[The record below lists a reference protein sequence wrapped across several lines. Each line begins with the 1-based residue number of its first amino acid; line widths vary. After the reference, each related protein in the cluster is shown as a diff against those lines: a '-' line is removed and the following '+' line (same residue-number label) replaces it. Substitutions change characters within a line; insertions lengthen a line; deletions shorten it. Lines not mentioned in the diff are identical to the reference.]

1 METKNLTLATLMNLD
16 LICKGRILVAERQ
29 WGRLC
34 NARASANTAGRT
46 RGDWMDGDW
55 VVVVLVVLMVV
66 VVMSTIKI
74 MDVVIIG
81 DGEVTRLWFSYK
93 FTDTKHQFTTNDDQ
107 AI

>member
-1 METKNLTLATLMNLD
+1 MVT
-16 LICKGRILVAERQ
+16 
-29 WGRLC
+29 
-34 NARASANTAGRT
+34 
-46 RGDWMDGDW
+46 
-55 VVVVLVVLMVV
+55 VLLRVLMV